1 MHAGALDITDTVI
14 AVVTRRIGQH
24 ADPLEI
30 AGPLAEHL
38 DGVGVVPGVI
48 AQDADPSAV
57 AGPQTGAHTLRLT
70 ETRIASKGVIR
81 PAGTIPVVA
90 AKLPQQRRSADL
102 AERLAALVYLEAV
115 VSRSIDQNGNS
126 LRRCSL
132 GERSCGIPVIA
143 RPVELQRH
151 AASDRHWHVFNM
163 ALSDFDGT
171 ASFNIMAADQ
181 FSSLKAPSGEQDA
194 IFADRNK
201 VTKTVEMQCRRLDS
215 VLPDLKA
222 QHGFT
227 RPFLKM
233 DTQGH
238 DLSVCEGA
246 GDALAQML
254 GIQTELGVRPTV
266 TASEFYRTSTPTP

>member
-1 MHAGALDITDTVI
+1 MNRYWRELSD
-14 AVVTRRIGQH
+14 R
-24 ADPLEI
+24 
-30 AGPLAEHL
+30 
-38 DGVGVVPGVI
+38 
-48 AQDADPSAV
+48 
-57 AGPQTGAHTLRLT
+57 
-70 ETRIASKGVIR
+70 
-81 PAGTIPVVA
+81 
-90 AKLPQQRRSADL
+90 
-102 AERLAALVYLEAV
+102 RLAARLALAGRVHQYPEIQALKRFLATFAV
-115 VSRSIDQNGNS
+115 DCLFDVGANRGQYATM
-126 LRRCSL
+126 LRKDAGYKGLILSF
-132 GERSCGIPVIA
+132 EPNPDVFA
-143 RPVELQRH
+143 ELQRH
-151 AASDRHWHVFNM
+151 AASDRLWHVFNM

-181 FSSLKAPSGEQDA
+181 FSSLKTPSGEQDA

-254 GIQTELGVRPTV
+254 GIQTELGVRPIYEGGTG
-266 TASEFYRTSTPTP
+266 YRAMIDWLEARAFVPSAFFANNKGHFPLLVEMDGIFVNRTLVAA